1 MKGEDFAREASAAF
15 RKMIARPEFSC
26 LGAKAA
32 LNDNACTVASYKQMA
47 DARSTSELARDLGAF
62 ARSEILTRSDYASFI
77 AVFQAPVG
85 LTESEFEEL
94 LWKQLRDLHAL
105 DRSNW
110 DTGVSSDPADPHFSF
125 SFAGQAFYVLGMHA
139 NSSRISRRFPWPALA
154 FNPHAQFE
162 RLRSDGKWK
171 RMQHSIRAREIARQG
186 EVNPMLSDFGE
197 ASEAR
202 QYSGRAVDG
211 EWKCPFAH

>member
-1 MKGEDFAREASAAF
+1 MFAGMKGGDIAAAF
-15 RKMIARPEFSC
+15 RELIARPEFSC

-32 LNDNACTVASYKQMA
+32 LNDNACRFETFARMA
-47 DARSTSELARDLGAF
+47 DGRSTTALARNLREF
-62 ARSEILTRSDYASFI
+62 ARTGADRDYASFI
-77 AVFQAPVG
+77 AIFRSPTG
-85 LTESEFEEL
+85 LTEGEFEQL

-105 DRSNW
+105 DPAKW
-110 DTGVSSDPADPHFSF
+110 DERVSSDPRDAHFSF
-125 SFAGQAFYVLGMHA
+125 SFAGQAFYVLGLHA
-139 NSSRISRRFPWPALA
+139 NSSRAARRFRRPTLV

-171 RMQHSIRAREIARQG
+171 RMQRSIRAREVALQG
-186 EVNPMLSDFGE
+186 TVNPMLSEFGKQ
-197 ASEAR
+197 SEAR